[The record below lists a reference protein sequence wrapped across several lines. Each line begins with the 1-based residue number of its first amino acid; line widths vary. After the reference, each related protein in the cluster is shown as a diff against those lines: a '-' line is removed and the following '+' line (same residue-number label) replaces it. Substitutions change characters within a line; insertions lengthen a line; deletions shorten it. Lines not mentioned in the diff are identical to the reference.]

1 MKKYSK
7 FAQLSHKKS
16 KLIKIDGN
24 YLEEVVH
31 FNYKDKNIKSDFSIL
46 CMGITHPDKDYKISR
61 IKTDVTFVLE
71 YVVEGE
77 GYVRIDNEIK
87 KVEKGDAYLLSPY
100 KEHLYYS
107 SKENPYK
114 KIWVNFTGTL
124 AEALFKA
131 FDLRHDVYK
140 NLDLKDD
147 FDDLFKLEAISKNE
161 DIIYPLSTKIIT
173 GMFAKIKQHMN
184 EFAQFD
190 NSIENQIIQY
200 FINNYN
206 DDLRLDYISEKFN
219 VSKSKII
226 YIFKNK
232 FKLTP
237 HQFLI
242 NKRIEKTKILLQ
254 SPLYSIKDIA
264 DMVGF
269 NDSNNL
275 IKTFKKSTG
284 KTPEKYRKEKLNLNI

>member
-7 FAQLSHKKS
+7 FAQLSHKNNKY
-16 KLIKIDGN
+16 IKIDGN

-31 FNYKDKNIKSDFSIL
+31 FNYRYKNIKSDFTIL
-46 CMGITHPDKDYKISR
+46 CMGITYPDKDYRISR
-61 IKTDVTFVLE
+61 IKTGVTYVLE
-71 YVVEGE
+71 YVLEGE
-77 GYVRIDNEIK
+77 GYVLIDDEIK
-87 KVEKGDAYLLSPY
+87 KVEKGDTYLLSPD

-107 SKENPYK
+107 SKDNPFK
-114 KIWVNFTGTL
+114 KIWVNFAGPL
-124 AEALFKA
+124 ADSLFKV
-131 FDLRHDVYK
+131 FSLKHDIYK

-173 GMFAKIKQHMN
+173 GMFAKIKQHIN
-184 EFAQFD
+184 KFDQFD
-190 NSIENQIIQY
+190 YSIENQIIQY

-206 DDLRLDYISEKFN
+206 DDLHLDYISEKFN

-232 FKLTP
+232 FNLTP

-242 NKRIEKTKILLQ
+242 NKRIEKAKLLLN
-254 SPLYSIKDIA
+254 SPMYSIKDIA

-275 IKTFKKSTG
+275 IKTFKRMVG
-284 KTPEKYRKEKLNLNI
+284 KTPEKYRKDKIIIND